1 MLRRGF
7 KIWKRRFK
15 SWKRRFKSWHRRFKS
30 WKRRFKSWKRRSD
43 VVSTV
48 KFMNYVLRVHTA
60 RARNFFL
67 CLCTSPGMPILMYIK
82 LAAAAARVYTNP
94 WKSLICIPCGGNWRL
109 RKTAKSQLFTF
120 FSTIHHQPT
129 DDQTA
134 TFGIKSAIKIQ
145 VWCFGALA
153 RACGARALVY

>member
-15 SWKRRFKSWHRRFKS
+15 SWKRRFKSWQRRFKS

-67 CLCTSPGMPILMYIK
+67 CLCTSLGMPILMYIK

-120 FSTIHHQPT
+120 FQPFTTNQPT
-129 DDQTA
+129 TKLLLLA
-134 TFGIKSAIKIQ
+134 LKVRLKFK
-145 VWCFGALA
+145 FGALGRSRAPAA
-153 RACGARALVY
+153 RAP